1 MDYNGKKHLL
11 ISDIDVMADRSV
23 SCRNP
28 TSRDH
33 VLRFAFIHSAIGII
47 IEEHDVFPSSAR
59 RPPATETRG
68 VGNVKAS
75 AFFYSAAALQ
85 LFFECVRSEAC

>member
-33 VLRFAFIHSAIGII
+33 VLRFAFIHSAIGIKARQGKARQGK
-47 IEEHDVFPSSAR
+47 EH
-59 RPPATETRG
+59 
-68 VGNVKAS
+68 
-75 AFFYSAAALQ
+75 
-85 LFFECVRSEAC
+85 